1 MLENIIIMILSLTY
15 AKKIYIIK
23 NIGYILYPIFF

>member
-23 NIGYILYPIFF
+23 NIEYSLYPIFF